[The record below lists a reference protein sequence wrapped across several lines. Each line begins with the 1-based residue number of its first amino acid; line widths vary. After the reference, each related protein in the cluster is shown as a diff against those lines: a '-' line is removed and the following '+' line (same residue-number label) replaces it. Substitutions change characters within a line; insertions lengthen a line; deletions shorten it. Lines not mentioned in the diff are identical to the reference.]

1 MSCSPPPSLIQDS
14 LGTNSVTLVT
24 VVLVGFEERC
34 SLPWRYP
41 GCCFR
46 GCFDH
51 KLGFSSIEWRNCND
65 LLGFTPL
72 TEEQQHCSYEV
83 LNAEVAGII
92 EGKLD
97 GFMTPAIKVD
107 CAEDP
112 SRPSD
117 GAFAGLSLLESKL
130 AEDMAGEAL
139 TVVVSVS
146 VTNIVDTAAIAVE
159 SLVTVL
165 VKDVVKM
172 PPTELQY
179 MAD

>member
-1 MSCSPPPSLIQDS
+1 MDE
-14 LGTNSVTLVT
+14 SV
-24 VVLVGFEERC
+24 
-34 SLPWRYP
+34 PA
-41 GCCFR
+41 
-46 GCFDH
+46 
-51 KLGFSSIEWRNCND
+51 
-65 LLGFTPL
+65 
-72 TEEQQHCSYEV
+72 V

-97 GFMTPAIKVD
+97 EFMTPAIKVD

-130 AEDMAGEAL
+130 SKYMAGEAL

-159 SLVTVL
+159 SPVIVL

-172 PPTELQY
+172 PPTDLLCRYQN
-179 MAD
+179 

>member
-1 MSCSPPPSLIQDS
+1 MTRKIHIIPEPIAIPIIAPR
-14 LGTNSVTLVT
+14 
-24 VVLVGFEERC
+24 ER
-34 SLPWRYP
+34 
-41 GCCFR
+41 
-46 GCFDH
+46 
-51 KLGFSSIEWRNCND
+51 
-65 LLGFTPL
+65 
-72 TEEQQHCSYEV
+72 
-83 LNAEVAGII
+83 
-92 EGKLD
+92 
-97 GFMTPAIKVD
+97 FMAPAIKVY

-130 AEDMAGEAL
+130 SEDMAGEAL

-172 PPTELQY
+172 PPTELLCGYQN
-179 MAD
+179 

>member
-1 MSCSPPPSLIQDS
+1 MTRKIHVRPEPIAIPIIAPRGRLLLDE
-14 LGTNSVTLVT
+14 LV
-24 VVLVGFEERC
+24 LA
-34 SLPWRYP
+34 
-41 GCCFR
+41 
-46 GCFDH
+46 
-51 KLGFSSIEWRNCND
+51 
-65 LLGFTPL
+65 
-72 TEEQQHCSYEV
+72 V

-117 GAFAGLSLLESKL
+117 GAFAGLSLLESKVS
-130 AEDMAGEAL
+130 EDMAGEAL

-172 PPTELQY
+172 PPTELLCGYQN
-179 MAD
+179 